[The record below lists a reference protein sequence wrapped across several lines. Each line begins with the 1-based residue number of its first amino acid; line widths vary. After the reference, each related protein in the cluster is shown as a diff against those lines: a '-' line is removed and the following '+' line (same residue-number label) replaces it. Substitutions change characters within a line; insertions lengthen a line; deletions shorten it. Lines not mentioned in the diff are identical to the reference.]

1 MRQLPSLTCPSCGGP
16 IVAIESVDNAPMA
29 TQFDDYLRRCEPCDL
44 LGVGFGRCAR
54 LVCPILLRSR
64 SDGVMRRSQAI
75 YRVGKSSSAVIGG
88 DEPVENIIVRC
99 LRYSAWPP
107 RELAALFAPGGI
119 GPRAAGIMTVRR
131 AITAIGFST
140 FTSSAGVAVVIRES
154 DHRVATRPTRHLQ
167 IAYCDWGGLLS
178 GSGERMGISQ

>member
-1 MRQLPSLTCPSCGGP
+1 MRTVRPSRG
-16 IVAIESVDNAPMA
+16 
-29 TQFDDYLRRCEPCDL
+29 
-44 LGVGFGRCAR
+44 GFGRCAR

-88 DEPVENIIVRC
+88 DEHVENIIVRC

-107 RELAALFAPGGI
+107 RELAALFAPAGI

-131 AITAIGFST
+131 HTPSRQSAFPPSPRAPALPLSSGNPIIESQLDRLDTCKLHIVIGVGCFPAPANAWEFHSRAQLWQQEMMT
-140 FTSSAGVAVVIRES
+140 KQHHRSSAARSIRPL
-154 DHRVATRPTRHLQ
+154 RCLRQKR
-167 IAYCDWGGLLS
+167 C
-178 GSGERMGISQ
+178 